1 MDRRIVTDDDDDD
14 IVTRASLNDD
24 VGIDLHARFAMHKK
38 QTGGAHEDL
47 YVAIGVVAVIFIACV
62 VIARRAA
69 HAPAVK
75 LTKRD

>member
-1 MDRRIVTDDDDDD
+1 
-14 IVTRASLNDD
+14 
-24 VGIDLHARFAMHKK
+24 MHKK

-47 YVAIGVVAVIFIACV
+47 YVAIGVVVVIFIACV